1 MKDATPT
8 IAPKTKWIFDVD
20 RLRLPAL
27 ALLSFVYVF
36 GSNWLFLC
44 RYGINDNYG
53 ILEYAQHGMPSIL
66 TGLALVKLLHLA
78 YSTAPGVPWHGLC
91 YYLFHVL
98 SVFVWLWSFSRV
110 FRPWWL
116 AAAFSTVFLGYYLP
130 YLLFLDYTTTSAMLC
145 AGSLVWAF
153 LEVLEEAPGYL
164 RFLAPGVMF
173 TLGELARPEVPLG
186 SLSYAFPLALLVIFW
201 KMRLQTLRRA
211 VPRLALI
218 SLIFFAPMLV
228 NLAGNTVYAV
238 YFKSPQQLQY
248 ERFDAARKAL
258 EKHTTR
264 PTKRKI
270 MRDAPLLASVGWT
283 FIDAYHMF
291 NWNYLD
297 ERVDTVQALQTLLE
311 KAPPQHV
318 AFRDFIGSMRGWFDF
333 NQFTVLLLGSALI
346 SLLILRCQPWLG
358 TVALAAPFYCIVF
371 STFMSLYFTYTSRTQ
386 DPLVTAYGFLALII
400 SYRIATAAGQEQSK
414 LPIAVALVSIL
425 LAGIGAYSIL
435 SAEAAVRDKHVGV
448 ISAAQEQLD
457 ILNQDYAG
465 SVILM
470 DPNGGMPIFKLD
482 PLKYHPVLFQPIDLG
497 WSTFSPLFYQQI
509 AKLGIQHGYQLVDA
523 LIANQN
529 AYELGDQQ
537 WCENL
542 LDYAS
547 NRGQR
552 HIDVVEVRKLPGGRY
567 NLYRFEEKNR

>member
-1 MKDATPT
+1 MKDATQT
-8 IAPKTKWIFDVD
+8 ATHAVKQSIDIR

-27 ALLSFVYVF
+27 ALLSFAYVF
-36 GSNWLFLC
+36 GSHWLFMC

-78 YSTAPGVPWHGLC
+78 YSMLPGVAWHGLC

-116 AAAFSTVFLGYYLP
+116 AAAFSAVFLGYYLP

-145 AGSLVWAF
+145 AGSLVWVF
-153 LEVLEEAPGYL
+153 LEVLEERPGYL

-173 TLGELARPEVPLG
+173 TLGVLARPEVPLG
-186 SLSYAFPLALLVIFW
+186 SLSYAFPLALLVIVW
-201 KMRLQTLRRA
+201 NIRRQALRRGIS
-211 VPRLALI
+211 RLALI
-218 SLIFFAPMLV
+218 SLMFFAPMLL
-228 NLAGNTVYAV
+228 NLAGNAVYDV

-258 EKHTTR
+258 EKRTTR
-264 PTKRKI
+264 PTKQKI
-270 MRDAPLLASVGWT
+270 MRDSKLLASVGWT
-283 FIDAYHMF
+283 FIDAYHIF

-311 KAPPQHV
+311 RAPPQHV
-318 AFRDFIGSMRGWFDF
+318 AFRDFIGSMRDWFDF
-333 NQFTVLLLGSALI
+333 NQFTVLLLGSAI
-346 SLLILRCQPWLG
+346 FSLLILWRQPWLG
-358 TVALAAPFYCIVF
+358 AIALAATCYCIVF
-371 STFMSLYFTYTSRTQ
+371 STFMSVYFTYTSRTQ
-386 DPLVTAYGFLALII
+386 DPLVTGYGFLLLTI
-400 SYRIATAAGQEQSK
+400 SYWTVTAVEHERERLRMA
-414 LPIAVALVSIL
+414 AALVSIL

-435 SAEAAVRDKHVGV
+435 SAEVEARYNHVTVIRD
-448 ISAAQEQLD
+448 AQEQLD
-457 ILNQDYAG
+457 VLNQGYAG

-470 DPNGGMPIFKLD
+470 NPNGGMPIFKLD
-482 PLKYHPVLFQPIDLG
+482 PLENHPALFQPIDLG

-509 AKLGIQHGYQLVDA
+509 AKLGVQHGYQLVDA
-523 LIANQN
+523 LIADPN

-547 NRGQR
+547 NRAQR

-567 NLYRFEEKNR
+567 NLYRFEEKKR